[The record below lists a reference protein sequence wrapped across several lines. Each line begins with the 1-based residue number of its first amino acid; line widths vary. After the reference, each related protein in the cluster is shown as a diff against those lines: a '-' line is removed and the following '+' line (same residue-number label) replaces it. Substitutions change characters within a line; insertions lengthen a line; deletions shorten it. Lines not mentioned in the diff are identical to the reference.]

1 MLEFADEYGEDKATN
16 GGLIMRKL
24 LALTLSTG
32 LLAGCEIP
40 FPKACKYDTSIVSGT
55 VTEVAE
61 WHIMVE
67 NEVETFRV
75 DYYDLDRDMTVG
87 ESVTFERSL
96 ITQGTCV
103 PIYYTEVT
111 PDAASG

>member
-1 MLEFADEYGEDKATN
+1 
-16 GGLIMRKL
+16 MRKF
-24 LALTLSTG
+24 LALALSTG

-40 FPKACKYDTSIVSGT
+40 FPQACKYDTSIVSGT

-87 ESVTFERSL
+87 ETVTFERSL

-103 PIYYTEVT
+103 PIHYSEVT
-111 PDAASG
+111 PDAAND

>member
-1 MLEFADEYGEDKATN
+1 
-16 GGLIMRKL
+16 MRKL

-40 FPKACKYDTSIVSGT
+40 FPRACKYDTSIVSGT
-55 VTEVAE
+55 VAEVAE

-87 ESVTFERSL
+87 ESVTFERGL

-103 PIYYTEVT
+103 PIYYRETDEEPAT
-111 PDAASG
+111 SN